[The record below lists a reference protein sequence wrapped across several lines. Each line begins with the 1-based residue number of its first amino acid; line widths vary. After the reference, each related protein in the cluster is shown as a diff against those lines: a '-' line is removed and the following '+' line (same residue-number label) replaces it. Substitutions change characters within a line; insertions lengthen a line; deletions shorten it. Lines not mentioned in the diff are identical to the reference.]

1 MGLVDKLKNIFTEE
15 VTEEEEEEIK
25 VEQIK
30 KEVRSVPIESPNVE
44 RKEKKVTRVE
54 KRRIPAD
61 EELIEEEEEPVAIEE
76 EKSKSPV
83 FFTDRDFEDLVAP
96 KKSREKV
103 KAEKVVE
110 PPKKEEVPKPYGGTY
125 NSTSIIHKEKQNFK
139 PTPIISPV
147 YGVLDKNYH
156 KEDIIDKNDDTPRDS
171 VDGLSVDTIRNKA
184 YGTLEDDLEDTMA
197 KPTLKKVEVDSA
209 EEDVDLFDELEQS
222 VKTKEEKT
230 TPKKDV
236 RKLEEITM
244 DLTKEL
250 DNLLLKKEKEKEE
263 KAKEEKKEPVKE
275 TKEVSELPESD
286 LFNLID
292 SMYEEGEEE

>member
-30 KEVRSVPIESPNVE
+30 KEVRSVPIESPSVE
-44 RKEKKVTRVE
+44 RREKKVTRTE
-54 KRRIPAD
+54 KRRVPVED
-61 EELIEEEEEPVAIEE
+61 DLLGEEEQVIEE
-76 EKSKSPV
+76 EKTKSPV

-103 KAEKVVE
+103 KAEKAVE
-110 PPKKEEVPKPYGGTY
+110 PPKKEESPKPYGGTY
-125 NSTSIIHKEKQNFK
+125 NSTTIIHKEKQNFK

-156 KEDIIDKNDDTPRDS
+156 KEDIIDKNEEISKDS
-171 VDGLSVDTIRNKA
+171 ADGLSVDTIRNKA
-184 YGTLEDDLEDTMA
+184 YGTLEDDLEDTMV
-197 KPTLKKVEVDSA
+197 KPTPKKVEKEI

-222 VKTKEEKT
+222 ASLKEEKT
-230 TPKKDV
+230 TKAGKDV

-263 KAKEEKKEPVKE
+263 RVKEQVSNEKEEKEE
-275 TKEVSELPESD
+275 ESLPESD

-292 SMYEEGEEE
+292 SMYDEGEDE

>member
-15 VTEEEEEEIK
+15 VAEEEEEIK

-30 KEVRSVPIESPNVE
+30 KEVRSVPIDSPSVE
-44 RKEKKVTRVE
+44 RVQRKKRTEKPVVQAVE
-54 KRRIPAD
+54 ED
-61 EELIEEEEEPVAIEE
+61 LLEDDFDLVE

-83 FFTDRDFEDLVAP
+83 FFTDRDFEDLAAP
-96 KKSREKV
+96 KKSRENREQI
-103 KAEKVVE
+103 KAQTMADEV
-110 PPKKEEVPKPYGGTY
+110 KKEESPKPYGGSY
-125 NSTSIIHKEKQNFK
+125 SSTTILHKEKQNFK

-156 KEDIIDKNDDTPRDS
+156 KEDIVDKNSDTPRES
-171 VDGLSVDTIRNKA
+171 MDGLSVDSIRNKA
-184 YGTLEDDLEDTMA
+184 YGTLEDDLEETITSS
-197 KPTLKKVEVDSA
+197 PSKKTVVA

-222 VKTKEEKT
+222 AKENQLE
-230 TPKKDV
+230 PEKDV

-250 DNLLLKKEKEKEE
+250 DNLLLKKEKECKI
-263 KAKEEKKEPVKE
+263 KEEKKELPKE
-275 TKEVSELPESD
+275 EEKKEDLAESD

-292 SMYEEGEEE
+292 SMYEEGEDE

>member
-30 KEVRSVPIESPNVE
+30 KEVRSVPIESPSVE
-44 RKEKKVTRVE
+44 KREKKVTRTE
-54 KRRIPAD
+54 KRRIPTD
-61 EELIEEEEEPVAIEE
+61 EELLEVEEPSIEE
-76 EKSKSPV
+76 EKTKSPV

-103 KAEKVVE
+103 KAEKVIE
-110 PPKKEEVPKPYGGTY
+110 PPKKEEAPKPYGGTY
-125 NSTSIIHKEKQNFK
+125 SSTTIVHREKQNFK

-156 KEDIIDKNDDTPRDS
+156 KEDIIDKNEDTSHDS
-171 VDGLSVDTIRNKA
+171 ADGLSVDTIRNKA
-184 YGTLEDDLEDTMA
+184 YGTLEDDLEDTIV
-197 KPTLKKVEVDSA
+197 KSTQKK
-209 EEDVDLFDELEQS
+209 EEPINNQEEVDLFDELEQS
-222 VKTKEEKT
+222 AQVKEEKPA
-230 TPKKDV
+230 PKKDV

-250 DNLLLKKEKEKEE
+250 DNLLLKKEKEKVEPI
-263 KAKEEKKEPVKE
+263 KEEKPEIKEEK
-275 TKEVSELPESD
+275 TVSDGLPESD

-292 SMYEEGEEE
+292 SMYEEGEDE

>member
-15 VTEEEEEEIK
+15 VAEEEEEIK

-30 KEVRSVPIESPNVE
+30 KEVRSVPIDSPSVE
-44 RKEKKVTRVE
+44 RVQRKKRTEKPVVQDVE
-54 KRRIPAD
+54 ED
-61 EELIEEEEEPVAIEE
+61 LLEDDFDLVE

-83 FFTDRDFEDLVAP
+83 FFTDRDFEDLAAP
-96 KKSREKV
+96 KKSRENREKI
-103 KAEKVVE
+103 KAEKMAEEV
-110 PPKKEEVPKPYGGTY
+110 KKEESPKPYGGSY
-125 NSTSIIHKEKQNFK
+125 SSTTILHKEKQNFK

-156 KEDIIDKNDDTPRDS
+156 KEDIVDKNSDTPRES
-171 VDGLSVDTIRNKA
+171 MDGLSVDSIRNKA
-184 YGTLEDDLEDTMA
+184 YGTLEDDLEETITSS
-197 KPTLKKVEVDSA
+197 PSKKTVVA

-222 VKTKEEKT
+222 AKENQLE
-230 TPKKDV
+230 PEKDV

-250 DNLLLKKEKEKEE
+250 DNLLLKKEKECKI
-263 KAKEEKKEPVKE
+263 KEEKKELPKE
-275 TKEVSELPESD
+275 EEKKEDLAESD

-292 SMYEEGEEE
+292 SMYEEGEDE

>member
-30 KEVRSVPIESPNVE
+30 KEVRSVPIESPSVE
-44 RKEKKVTRVE
+44 REKKKVTRTE
-54 KRRIPAD
+54 KRRVPVPNED
-61 EELIEEEEEPVAIEE
+61 LIEEEPVEE

-96 KKSREKV
+96 KKTREKV
-103 KAEKVVE
+103 KAEKVE
-110 PPKKEEVPKPYGGTY
+110 APKKEETPKPYGGTY
-125 NSTSIIHKEKQNFK
+125 NSTTIIHKEKQNFK

-156 KEDIIDKNDDTPRDS
+156 KEDIIDKNENVPKES
-171 VDGLSVDTIRNKA
+171 VDGLSVDSIRNKA
-184 YGTLEDDLEDTMA
+184 YGTLEDDLEETIVA
-197 KPTLKKVEVDSA
+197 KPYQKVEEKSPV

-222 VKTKEEKT
+222 AEKVTKA
-230 TPKKDV
+230 PKEV
-236 RKLEEITM
+236 RKFEEITM

-250 DNLLLKKEKEKEE
+250 DNLLLKKEKEKKELKEVAVE
-263 KAKEEKKEPVKE
+263 KVTPTEKTKEE
-275 TKEVSELPESD
+275 SLPESD
-286 LFNLID
+286 LVNLID
-292 SMYEEGEEE
+292 SMYEEGEDE

>member
-15 VTEEEEEEIK
+15 VAEEEEEIK

-30 KEVRSVPIESPNVE
+30 KEVRSVPIDSPSVE
-44 RKEKKVTRVE
+44 RVQRKKRTEKPVVQAVE
-54 KRRIPAD
+54 ED
-61 EELIEEEEEPVAIEE
+61 LLEDDFDLVE

-83 FFTDRDFEDLVAP
+83 FFTDRDFEDLAAP
-96 KKSREKV
+96 KKSRENREKI
-103 KAEKVVE
+103 KAEKMAEEV
-110 PPKKEEVPKPYGGTY
+110 KKEESPKPYGGSY
-125 NSTSIIHKEKQNFK
+125 SSTTILHKEKQNFK

-156 KEDIIDKNDDTPRDS
+156 KEDIVDKNSDTPRES
-171 VDGLSVDTIRNKA
+171 MDGLSVDSIRNKA
-184 YGTLEDDLEDTMA
+184 YGTLEDDLEETITSS
-197 KPTLKKVEVDSA
+197 PSKKTVVA

-222 VKTKEEKT
+222 AKENQLE
-230 TPKKDV
+230 PEKDV

-250 DNLLLKKEKEKEE
+250 DNLLLKKEKECKI
-263 KAKEEKKEPVKE
+263 KEEKKELPKE
-275 TKEVSELPESD
+275 EEKKEDLAESD

-292 SMYEEGEEE
+292 SMYEEGEDE

>member
-30 KEVRSVPIESPNVE
+30 KEVRSVPIESPSVE
-44 RKEKKVTRVE
+44 RREKKVTRTE
-54 KRRIPAD
+54 KRRVPLEDDLLED
-61 EELIEEEEEPVAIEE
+61 EESGVVEE

-96 KKSREKV
+96 KKSREKA

-110 PPKKEEVPKPYGGTY
+110 SPKKEEAPKPYGGTY
-125 NSTSIIHKEKQNFK
+125 NSSTIIHKEKQNFK

-156 KEDIIDKNDDTPRDS
+156 KEDIIDKNEEVSKDS

-184 YGTLEDDLEDTMA
+184 YGTLEDDLEDTMV
-197 KPTLKKVEVDSA
+197 KPTPKKIEKDL

-222 VKTKEEKT
+222 AAIKEEKT
-230 TPKKDV
+230 VKASKDV

-250 DNLLLKKEKEKEE
+250 DNLLLKKEKEGHAKEV
-263 KAKEEKKEPVKE
+263 KAVEEKKTPEE
-275 TKEVSELPESD
+275 SLPESD

>member
-15 VTEEEEEEIK
+15 VAEEEEEIK

-30 KEVRSVPIESPNVE
+30 KEVRSVPIESPSVE
-44 RKEKKVTRVE
+44 RVQRKKTRVE
-54 KRRIPAD
+54 KPRIPIED
-61 EELIEEEEEPVAIEE
+61 EDLLEEDLDFIE

-83 FFTDRDFEDLVAP
+83 FFTDRDFEDLAAP
-96 KKSREKV
+96 KKSREKL

-110 PPKKEEVPKPYGGTY
+110 EPKKEEAPKPYGGSY
-125 NSTSIIHKEKQNFK
+125 SSTTILHKEKQNFK

-156 KEDIIDKNDDTPRDS
+156 KEDIIDKNSDASHES

-184 YGTLEDDLEDTMA
+184 YGTLEDDLEETITS
-197 KPTLKKVEVDSA
+197 KPKKTSELVDN
-209 EEDVDLFDELEQS
+209 DVDLFDELEQS
-222 VKTKEEKT
+222 ALENKKET
-230 TPKKDV
+230 ANSGKDV

-250 DNLLLKKEKEKEE
+250 DNLLLKKEKER
-263 KAKEEKKEPVKE
+263 KAKEQKKEEPVVEEEKE
-275 TKEVSELPESD
+275 EELAESD

-292 SMYEEGEEE
+292 SMYEEGEDE